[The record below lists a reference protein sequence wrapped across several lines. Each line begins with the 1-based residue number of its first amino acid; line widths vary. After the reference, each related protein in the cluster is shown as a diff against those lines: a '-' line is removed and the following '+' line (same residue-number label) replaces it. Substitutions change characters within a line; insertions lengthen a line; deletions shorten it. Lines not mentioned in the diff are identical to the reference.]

1 MEIDNN
7 QIKLLVLWD
16 ILYNQT
22 DENHA
27 LNADELQEELQKRGI
42 SVIPRVIASNIRTLN
57 KAGYEVAQVRRK
69 HICYYVDNRP
79 VDTAEV
85 VMLADVIKASKLS
98 ATQKNN
104 LISKL
109 SNTLLGAP
117 LAKSISDKV
126 IFPIREPLDGGHIIY
141 TIDAIESAIKNN
153 QRISFR
159 YFDYT
164 ADYKKAYRRDGEIYI
179 VDPMAMMWN
188 KDNYYLLCFTEGHD
202 NLSTYRLDKM
212 DEVTIE
218 KTKRTP
224 RSDYENFD
232 TEEYRRQVFSMFDGE
247 LQNITLRF
255 HSDLLSEIFDK
266 FGKVNIFKISE
277 NMYST
282 EVAVRLS
289 KPFYL
294 WVAGSQGKIHIT
306 APVNAVKEF
315 DDFVDKIK
323 AAY

>member
-42 SVIPRVIASNIRTLN
+42 SVISRVIASNIRTLN
-57 KAGYEVAQVRRK
+57 KAGYEVAQVRKK
-69 HICYYVDNRP
+69 HIYYYVDNRP

-98 ATQKNN
+98 AAQKNN
-104 LISKL
+104 LIAKL
-109 SNTLLGAP
+109 SKTLLGAP

-126 IFPIREPLDGGHIIY
+126 IFPAAESLDGGHIIY
-141 TIDAIESAIKNN
+141 TIDSIDYAIKNN
-153 QRISFR
+153 CQISFK

-164 ADYKKAYRRDGEIYI
+164 ADYKKAYRRNGEIYI
-179 VDPMAMMWN
+179 ADPVAMMWN

-247 LQNITLRF
+247 LQNITLRV

-266 FGKVNIFKISE
+266 VGKVDIFEISE
-277 NMYST
+277 NMCAT

-294 WVAGSQGKIHIT
+294 WIAGSQGKIRIT

-315 DDFVDKIK
+315 EDFVDKIK

>member
-1 MEIDNN
+1 
-7 QIKLLVLWD
+7 
-16 ILYNQT
+16 
-22 DENHA
+22 
-27 LNADELQEELQKRGI
+27 
-42 SVIPRVIASNIRTLN
+42 
-57 KAGYEVAQVRRK
+57 
-69 HICYYVDNRP
+69 
-79 VDTAEV
+79 
-85 VMLADVIKASKLS
+85 
-98 ATQKNN
+98 
-104 LISKL
+104 
-109 SNTLLGAP
+109 
-117 LAKSISDKV
+117 
-126 IFPIREPLDGGHIIY
+126 
-141 TIDAIESAIKNN
+141 
-153 QRISFR
+153 
-159 YFDYT
+159 
-164 ADYKKAYRRDGEIYI
+164 
-179 VDPMAMMWN
+179 MWN

-247 LQNITLRF
+247 LQNITLRV

-266 FGKVNIFKISE
+266 FGKVDIFEISE
-277 NMYST
+277 NMYAT

-294 WVAGSQGKIHIT
+294 WIAGSQGKIRIT

-315 DDFVDKIK
+315 EDFVDKIK

>member
-57 KAGYEVAQVRRK
+57 KAGYEVAQVRKK
-69 HICYYVDNRP
+69 HIYYYVDNRP

-85 VMLADVIKASKLS
+85 VKLTDVIKASKLS
-98 ATQKNN
+98 AAQKNN
-104 LISKL
+104 LIVKL
-109 SNTLLGAP
+109 SKTLLGAP

-126 IFPIREPLDGGHIIY
+126 LFFASETLDRGHIIY
-141 TIDAIESAIKNN
+141 TIDAIDCAIKNN
-153 QRISFR
+153 LRVAFR

-164 ADYKKAYRRDGEIYI
+164 ADYKKTYRRNGEIYI

-255 HSDLLSEIFDK
+255 HTDLLSEIFDK
-266 FGKVNIFKISE
+266 FGTVDIFETLE

-294 WVAGSQGKIHIT
+294 WIAGSQGKIHIT
-306 APVNAVKEF
+306 APTNAVKGF
-315 DDFVDKIK
+315 DDFLDKIK